1 MSGIVE
7 AYLAYSI
14 MVGLVVWFSRE
25 LLGQISSLEAE
36 LEVLS
41 SNDIGTSDSA
51 DSAE

>member
-7 AYLAYSI
+7 AYIAYSI

-41 SNDIGTSDSA
+41 SNDTDTSDSA
-51 DSAE
+51 DSGE

>member
-1 MSGIVE
+1 MSGITE
-7 AYLAYSI
+7 AYIAYSI

-25 LLGQISSLEAE
+25 LLGRISSLEAE

-51 DSAE
+51 DSEE